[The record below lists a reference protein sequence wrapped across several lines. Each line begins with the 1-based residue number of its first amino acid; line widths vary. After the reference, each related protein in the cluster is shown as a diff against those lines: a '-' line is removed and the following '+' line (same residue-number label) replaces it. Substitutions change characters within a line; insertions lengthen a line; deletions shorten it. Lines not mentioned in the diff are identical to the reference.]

1 MSRIP
6 EARRVKPF
14 DAMKSVLLLSD
25 VHANYPALQAIEE
38 FVRGRRF
45 YRIVHSGDLT
55 VYGTFPNETIRWFRE
70 REQSVCIT
78 GNTDRRILDLL
89 AGKGL
94 RKPRNQEKRV
104 MYLWT
109 CGNLLPENVDFLKS
123 LPEHAD
129 FVVEDARI
137 RVIHGDFDDEDESST
152 FGVPERRL
160 RKLAKDF
167 PHQVQ
172 ILGHTHN
179 PYHTIIDG
187 VHFINPGSAGRPFD
201 GDPRASIAILTVSG
215 RKITVEPFR
224 IRYPVEK
231 VIASL
236 ARNGLPVIYADM
248 YRTGRKLN

>member
-1 MSRIP
+1 
-6 EARRVKPF
+6 
-14 DAMKSVLLLSD
+14 MKRVLLLSD
-25 VHANYPALQAIEE
+25 LHANYPALQAIEE

-45 YRIVHSGDLT
+45 YRIVHAGDLT

-70 REQSVCIT
+70 RQNAVCIT
-78 GNTDRRILDLL
+78 GNTDRRILDLM

-94 RKPRNQEKRV
+94 KKPRKQEKRV

-109 CGNLLPENVDFLKS
+109 CAELLPENVDFLKS
-123 LPEHAD
+123 LPDHAD

-137 RVIHGDFDDEDESST
+137 RVIHGDFGDEDESMT
-152 FGVPERRL
+152 FGVPEIRL
-160 RKLAKDF
+160 RKLAKEF

-179 PYHTIIDG
+179 PYHKIVDG

-224 IRYPVEK
+224 IRYPVET

-236 ARNGLPVIYADM
+236 ERNGLPGIYADM
-248 YRTGRKLN
+248 YRTGTKRN